1 MKLNEMKLNE
11 LYRGGDKTFQITG
24 LELRDGDSWVTYINI
39 QTNESY
45 SCRQEAFLPRFS
57 LLPQPR

>member
-1 MKLNEMKLNE
+1 MKINDRYAAPNGKAF
-11 LYRGGDKTFQITG
+11 KVIG
-24 LELRDGDSWVTYINI
+24 LEIKDSDHWVTYINL

-45 SCRQEAFLPRFS
+45 SCRQEAFLSRFS

>member
-1 MKLNEMKLNE
+1 MKLNEI
-11 LYRGGDKTFQITG
+11 YGSIGKTFLVTG
-24 LELRDGDSWVTYINI
+24 LELKDGDPWVTYINT

-45 SCRQEAFLPRFS
+45 SCRQEAFLSRFS

>member
-1 MKLNEMKLNE
+1 MKLNE
-11 LYRGGDKTFQITG
+11 LYRGGDKTFQVTG
-24 LELRDGDSWVTYINI
+24 LDLKEGNHWVSYINI

-45 SCRQEAFLPRFS
+45 SCRQEAFLSRFS

>member
-1 MKLNEMKLNE
+1 MKLNER
-11 LYRGGDKTFQITG
+11 YGSIDKTFLVTV
-24 LELRDGDSWVTYINI
+24 LELKDGDPWVSYINI

-45 SCRQEAFLPRFS
+45 SCRQEAFLSRFS